1 MFALAHPAEDQTKTD
16 RERDGLAGPVR
27 SIRLETVYDFTVAHI
42 LRFSRRVLLHTV
54 TYDSNGN
61 KVRVIN
67 CDPASG
73 RNKQTQHFKYD
84 DAGRKIQWSVRQ
96 GSTRI
101 TTIYRY
107 DPKSHKIEALERA
120 VTGKATISRRYVSLF
135 DSNGRQTEARYSENS
150 EREIRAFYSYE
161 FDSAGRVV
169 LVNTYDQNDCLY
181 HKRVYEYDS
190 RGDLISQTNYGPDGT
205 VYERGE
211 FSYSTEGKT
220 ERIYKSVAESAL
232 KRVLVH
238 RFDNNN
244 NIVDIS
250 MYAPDDRLLSRT
262 SHTFDYD
269 DFGNWTRKVSQS
281 WDSNRSEPT
290 ATWAEYQL
298 IHYHKPGSQTLVPKT
313 AG

>member
-1 MFALAHPAEDQTKTD
+1 MFALAHPAEDQSRTD

-27 SIRLETVYDFTVAHI
+27 TIRLETVYDFTVAHI
-42 LRFSRRVLLHTV
+42 LRFSRRVLLYTV
-54 TYDSNGN
+54 TYDSSGN

-67 CDPASG
+67 CDPTSR
-73 RNKQTQHFKYD
+73 RNKQTQLFKYD

-107 DPKSHKIEALERA
+107 DPQSCKIEALERA
-120 VTGKATISRRYVSLF
+120 VTGKETISRRYVSLF
-135 DSNGRQTEARYSENS
+135 DSDGRQTEASYSENS
-150 EREIRAFYSYE
+150 DQEIRAFYSYE

-169 LVNTYDQNDCLY
+169 LVNTYDQNDRLY
-181 HKRVYEYDS
+181 HQRVCEYDS
-190 RGDLISQTNYGPDGT
+190 RGDLLSQTSYGPDST
-205 VYERGE
+205 VYERRE
-211 FSYSTEGKT
+211 FTYSAEGKT
-220 ERIYKSVAESAL
+220 ERISKLVEESAL
-232 KRVLVH
+232 KGVLVR

-244 NIVDIS
+244 NIVDVS
-250 MYAPDDRLLSRT
+250 AYAPDDRLLSRT

-290 ATWAEYQL
+290 ATWAKYQL
-298 IHYHKPGSQTLVPKT
+298 IHYHK
-313 AG
+313 AR